1 MFGMKMELDF
11 AVTLNGKVTIIDR
24 QGQENEVTIT
34 FTFSRDDNFWLYID
48 GKLVLDLGG
57 IHDALQG
64 EINFETGDV
73 KVSYVGTSGE
83 KYKNIAS
90 EQPKIFERLGLQNQE
105 EVLKELSQGTHKI
118 TIFSGE
124 RGLYDFN
131 LKLSFNFSCSSELN
145 ITNEIDT
152 SAANENFNPALETIG
167 SLNYTTENQV
177 ANGEILVVEDSAGYL
192 HTSDKQVFHSLS
204 SFNGMSSTVDQDQN
218 AEVLC

>member
-90 EQPKIFERLGLQNQE
+90 EQPKIFERLG
-105 EVLKELSQGTHKI
+105 G
-118 TIFSGE
+118 
-124 RGLYDFN
+124 R
-131 LKLSFNFSCSSELN
+131 
-145 ITNEIDT
+145 
-152 SAANENFNPALETIG
+152 
-167 SLNYTTENQV
+167 SLRT
-177 ANGEILVVEDSAGYL
+177 
-192 HTSDKQVFHSLS
+192 
-204 SFNGMSSTVDQDQN
+204 
-218 AEVLC
+218 